1 MKKYI
6 AFIALCM
13 CVAIA
18 VFLSGFVMPTFV
30 AVSVLVLAILSD
42 TTTTY
47 LCLRKKGQEGNPVVA
62 KLFKKL
68 GYKGTT
74 AIWLGIWVAII
85 YFRVLPAGE
94 QVQTAV
100 ALAYWIVPLNNL
112 LVLRRLTKASRNTK
126 ATAQQAS

>member
-1 MKKYI
+1 MRKYI

-18 VFLSGFVMPTFV
+18 VFLSGFTMPTSI
-30 AVSVLVLAILSD
+30 AILVLVLAIVSD

-47 LCLRKKGQEGNPVVA
+47 LCLRKKGEEGNPVVA

-74 AIWLGIWVAII
+74 VIWLVIWALII

-94 QVQTAV
+94 QAQTAV
-100 ALAYWIVPLNNL
+100 AFAYWLVPMNNL
-112 LVLRRLTKASRNTK
+112 WVLRRLTKRNT
-126 ATAQQAS
+126 TPQVAS

>member
-6 AFIALCM
+6 AFVALCM
-13 CVAIA
+13 GVAIV
-18 VFLSGFVMPTFV
+18 VFLSGFTMPTSV
-30 AVSVLVLAILSD
+30 AISVLVLAIFSD

-62 KLFKKL
+62 RLFKKL

-74 AIWLGIWVAII
+74 AVWLGIWVLII

-100 ALAYWIVPLNNL
+100 AFAYWLVPMNNL
-112 LVLRRLTKASRNTK
+112 MVLRRLTKRNPAPQVAS
-126 ATAQQAS
+126 

>member
-1 MKKYI
+1 MRKYI
-6 AFIALCM
+6 AFVALCM

-18 VFLSGFVMPTFV
+18 VFLSGFTLPTSI
-30 AVSVLVLAILSD
+30 AITVLILAIASD

-47 LCLRKKGQEGNPVVA
+47 LCLRKKGEEGNPVVA

-74 AIWLGIWVAII
+74 AVWLVIWVLII
-85 YFRVLPAGE
+85 YFRVLPATE

-100 ALAYWIVPLNNL
+100 AFAYWIVPMNNL
-112 LVLRRLTKASRNTK
+112 MVLRRLTKRNT
-126 ATAQQAS
+126 AMQAVS

>member
-6 AFIALCM
+6 AFVALCM
-13 CVAIA
+13 GVAIV
-18 VFLSGFVMPTFV
+18 VFLSGFTMPTSV
-30 AVSVLVLAILSD
+30 AISVLVLAILSD

-62 KLFKKL
+62 RLFKKL

-74 AIWLGIWVAII
+74 AVWLVIWVLII

-100 ALAYWIVPLNNL
+100 AFAYWLVPMNNL
-112 LVLRRLTKASRNTK
+112 MVLRRLTKRNPAPQVAS
-126 ATAQQAS
+126 

>member
-6 AFIALCM
+6 AFVALCM

-18 VFLSGFVMPTFV
+18 VFLSGFTMPTSI
-30 AVSVLVLAILSD
+30 AILVLVLAIASD

-62 KLFKKL
+62 RLFKRL
-68 GYKGTT
+68 GFKGTT
-74 AIWLGIWVAII
+74 VIWLAIWVLII
-85 YFRVLPAGE
+85 YFRVLPATE

-100 ALAYWIVPLNNL
+100 AFAYWLVPMNNL
-112 LVLRRLTKASRNTK
+112 MVLRRLTKRNNALQVAS
-126 ATAQQAS
+126 

>member
-6 AFIALCM
+6 AFVALCM
-13 CVAIA
+13 GVAIV
-18 VFLSGFVMPTFV
+18 VFLSGFTMPTSV
-30 AVSVLVLAILSD
+30 AISVLVLAIFSD

-62 KLFKKL
+62 RLFKKL

-74 AIWLGIWVAII
+74 AVWLVIWVLII

-100 ALAYWIVPLNNL
+100 AFAYWLVPMNNL
-112 LVLRRLTKASRNTK
+112 MVLRRLTKGNPAPQVAS
-126 ATAQQAS
+126 

>member
-6 AFIALCM
+6 AFVALCM
-13 CVAIA
+13 GVAIV
-18 VFLSGFVMPTFV
+18 VFLSGFTMPTSV
-30 AVSVLVLAILSD
+30 AISVLVLAIFSD

-62 KLFKKL
+62 RLFKKL

-74 AIWLGIWVAII
+74 AVWLVIWVLII

-100 ALAYWIVPLNNL
+100 AFAYWLVPMNNL
-112 LVLRRLTKASRNTK
+112 MVLRRLTKRNHAPQVAS
-126 ATAQQAS
+126 